1 MPRQLHPRRWRA
13 LAVLSLS
20 LVIIGMDQDRQV
32 TEQR

>member
-1 MPRQLHPRRWRA
+1 MPRHPYPRHWGA